1 MLKSRAA
8 VAGSQART
16 LGGLLTGDV
25 TGAKA
30 QQVEEAMPS
39 RRVLIVD
46 DQSDV
51 RRVLRAGLETLGRD
65 IKITDVPSGE
75 EAILVVTRQPV
86 DLLIADIRLPGIS
99 GLELKDKARKR
110 SPNMHLILITGMT
123 DDDMRQK
130 LAEAGADAYFF
141 KPIEMPGFL
150 DMVQQ
155 LLGTREPPPTLKI
168 RLEQAAEVPPQPVA
182 TGELGQFLHKRLADL
197 RHEADA
203 VCVALLDEQ
212 GRLIAQVGQFA
223 GEHAA
228 GELIPSL
235 ASICRASANVASLL
249 GTGIPQDFI
258 SFLGPTSIYFLT
270 HVGYSVGLLL
280 VTPSA
285 TWDPERLWK
294 LQRMMRKAVLDLRH
308 ARPDWAAPPPAEAI
322 ANDTLANPVN
332 PGPEIETPLD
342 LEAIFH
348 QDQPGRLKAEDL
360 NAFWESALDSP
371 TSKTTGAD
379 GISYEQARQ
388 MGLAP
393 KDD

>member
-1 MLKSRAA
+1 
-8 VAGSQART
+8 
-16 LGGLLTGDV
+16 
-25 TGAKA
+25 
-30 QQVEEAMPS
+30 MPS

-75 EAILVVTRQPV
+75 EAILVVTQKPV

-110 SPNMHLILITGMT
+110 SPDMHLILITGMT
-123 DDDMRQK
+123 DEDMRQK
-130 LAEAGADAYFF
+130 LAQAGADAYFF

-150 DMVQQ
+150 DTVQQ
-155 LLGTREPPPTLKI
+155 LLGIKEPPPTLKI
-168 RLEQAAEVPPQPVA
+168 RLEQAAEVPPQPQPVA
-182 TGELGQFLHKRLADL
+182 TGELGQFLRKRLADL
-197 RHEADA
+197 CHETDA
-203 VCVALLDEQ
+203 ICVALLDEQ
-212 GRLIAQVGQFA
+212 GRLLAQVGEFA
-223 GEHAA
+223 NECAA
-228 GELIPSL
+228 DEMISSL
-235 ASICRASANVASLL
+235 ASICKASARVTSLL
-249 GTGIPQDFI
+249 GTGVPQDFI
-258 SFLGPTSIYFLT
+258 SFLGPASIYFLT

-294 LQRMMRKAVLDLRH
+294 LQRMMRKTVLDLRH
-308 ARPDWAAPPPAEAI
+308 ARPDWAVPPPAAD
-322 ANDTLANPVN
+322 AAAPDPPVHPVN
-332 PGPEIETPLD
+332 PGSEVEAPLD

-348 QDQPGRLKAEDL
+348 QAPPGRLKAEDL
-360 NAFWESALDSP
+360 NAFWESALDAP
-371 TSKTTGAD
+371 TGKAAGVD